1 MIEGHQTTQP
11 KTAWEVQRDKE
22 KKFDEQVRDLMNKR
36 RITYQEAEQMLKV
49 GQKGLFE
56 FR

>member
-1 MIEGHQTTQP
+1 MIEGHQITTP
-11 KTAWEVQRDKE
+11 KTTWEMQRDKE
-22 KKFDEQVRDLMNKR
+22 KKFDEQVRDLMNRR

-49 GQKGLFE
+49 GQKGLFD